1 MEAKLARIQL
11 CGHPTWRN
19 VRKSITMIPQPYFAI
34 GLPHGSEWLIILV
47 LAVLFFGADKLPKLA
62 KGLGKSLGE
71 FKKAKEDFEKE
82 VHAAASEPEVKK
94 PEQQNLIS
102 GNVPAPITPVT
113 PVMTATSVMAATP
126 VDELTKKS

>member
-1 MEAKLARIQL
+1 MP
-11 CGHPTWRN
+11 HPL
-19 VRKSITMIPQPYFAI
+19 FAL

-82 VHAAASEPEVKK
+82 VHAAANEPEVKK

-102 GNVPAPITPVT
+102 GNVPAPVT
-113 PVMTATSVMAATP
+113 PVATNTATS

>member
-1 MEAKLARIQL
+1 MQ
-11 CGHPTWRN
+11 HPL
-19 VRKSITMIPQPYFAI
+19 FAL

-62 KGLGKSLGE
+62 RGLGKSLGE

-82 VHAAASEPEVKK
+82 VHAAASETDVKK
-94 PEQQNLIS
+94 PDDQHQIS
-102 GNVPAPITPVT
+102 GNLPTPVT
-113 PVMTATSVMAATP
+113 PTPVNTATS

>member
-1 MEAKLARIQL
+1 MIQ
-11 CGHPTWRN
+11 HPF
-19 VRKSITMIPQPYFAI
+19 FAW

-47 LAVLFFGADKLPKLA
+47 LAILFFGADKLPKLA

-94 PEQQNLIS
+94 PEPQNLIS
-102 GNVPAPITPVT
+102 GNVPTPVT
-113 PVMTATSVMAATP
+113 PTPVNTATS

>member
-1 MEAKLARIQL
+1 ML
-11 CGHPTWRN
+11 HPL
-19 VRKSITMIPQPYFAI
+19 FALGI
-34 GLPHGSEWLIILV
+34 PHGSEWLIILV

-82 VHAAASEPEVKK
+82 VHAAASEPDAK
-94 PEQQNLIS
+94 PVTDQNKIG
-102 GNVPAPITPVT
+102 GNLPTPVT
-113 PVMTATSVMAATP
+113 PTPVNTATS